1 MFFVQHSSLALWI
14 ISPCPPVLLPLLVCL
29 SAAGRYVA
37 VDCFFLFFF
46 PCCLFGVFFWV
57 FFPTVGKLSAG
68 SEVFQLLNMNDG
80 AVAL

>member
-37 VDCFFLFFF
+37 VDCFFCFFS
-46 PCCLFGVFFWV
+46 
-57 FFPTVGKLSAG
+57 TVGKLSAG

>member
-37 VDCFFLFFF
+37 VDCFFFCFVFFSLVFFF
-46 PCCLFGVFFWV
+46 FLV

>member
-46 PCCLFGVFFWV
+46 SLLFVWVFFLV

>member
-37 VDCFFLFFF
+37 VDCFFLCFFS
-46 PCCLFGVFFWV
+46 LLEVFFHA
-57 FFPTVGKLSAG
+57 VGKLSAG

>member
-37 VDCFFLFFF
+37 VDCFFCFFSCWKSFF
-46 PCCLFGVFFWV
+46 PA
-57 FFPTVGKLSAG
+57 VGKLSAG

-80 AVAL
+80 AVALYS